1 MSASQTPEP
10 GTERTLRS
18 SVRNPRRRQ
27 RQSDG
32 DSLKTTAPRRKRSR
46 LSEDTFAPR
55 GGTEETDAASTVMN
69 GLPRGSVGRGSRKE
83 STPMLDME
91 LPVRGGKKHVKHR
104 ALKGDGATVL
114 TQNALYSVKLLP
126 STPRELRKEGV
137 EYRGV
142 LGAGHHALA
151 VTRTHAYVWDYT
163 AHTTVSNARVFDL
176 PFPAREGEALPFGA
190 LVTSGAST
198 DIGLLLVSATAGKI
212 VFYES
217 IERAASLGL
226 FQERNVGVE
235 GTISGFSSSEDV
247 IDIVSADHA
256 GFILTLS
263 SGRIVQLT
271 LRDAQGKARIFTQP
285 LRPGDAGTGGIFGS
299 IKGLWSGAWKKGVTA
314 VRTRAL
320 DQRGQ
325 MQAIALTERCEMQIW
340 DLDWSGRY
348 EYRSSMDFREAMVQ
362 ELKSLESAEMQGRAE
377 SITTSDF
384 VIVDKHASARGH
396 EVATL
401 GAEQPLSIWLLFKM
415 GYADA
420 QDYVLAQLSLAGD
433 MVDIERTMKL
443 ESYHG
448 GVSAQKPRLLL
459 PKPGHTAVVAFEDA
473 LVLVATT
480 EASSADDPNAQLHDA
495 SYVEPQ
501 SFEDAVHLRS
511 EKDLA
516 VLGAS
521 AEDTRSGHA
530 CSIAFVKGA
539 GLVRLSATD
548 PSGDVERSRI
558 PAKSKIEQ
566 AVFYGAMQDNIID
579 FSRKGDYAYAAQ
591 EVEEA
596 ALVISN
602 EILRSATSF
611 ISTNPTSIEAHL
623 DYRARALRALVT
635 HVRQNYPAL
644 SRSAMW
650 QLLWDA
656 EKLAAAQQMWKAF
669 EQHKGAASKVKRK
682 ATVLDE
688 LCSQLE
694 EHHGLATLD
703 ETREDDLVRRFF
715 VKGLFNIEYVLS
727 HLRGLLKQLQESQ
740 TETPEKIVRWVAE
753 ADDLWSKALETVF
766 IFRAENATAYGISLE
781 FAEDGVLSD
790 TAEYIDLP
798 EFWASSSDMLKASR
812 HIATLSRDFAKH
824 YFEREDAPE
833 FEQHIKQITVC
844 NPGLIQLCCL
854 MYKERINWLSARRS
868 QKDRS
873 EAQYLLTNFEKE
885 RYDQFRALAGIGRA
899 NEGMQL
905 AEKYRDMHTLTE
917 LVVGESQYFLDE
929 LANSNL
935 HEEQRNVCVDLLR
948 AITDR
953 ISRYFDKFGDD
964 WANAFFDDAFSGS
977 RAGMMLDEAQTHW
990 KEPLTRY
997 LRAEPA
1003 RAKICWINDV
1013 SAAKDYAHAGAVL
1026 VEAAAE
1032 QETKLWAR
1040 KVELSMSKLALMAA
1054 QEGSR
1059 KPSAE
1064 IRTATAKPDME
1075 LKIVGVQEKL
1085 YRHLRS
1091 EVMSAIDREAEMEIA
1106 MQKFGNKSKN
1116 YAALQQLLE
1125 TEIERVL
1132 DNQALSVE
1140 ELVDVLT
1147 LMDSNVYSSEA
1158 ERPSRNIEGSEFVL
1172 ALQALDAV
1180 APTMEQRRFETLLQ
1194 LVWKRCYV
1202 HDDWVKLTTTQAKKT
1217 KTDADNKTL
1226 LSQTAAW
1233 RTFFALHNSQPS
1245 LLSGDSNIRVLA
1257 PTDCLGA
1264 ACMPEDLAYRFSE
1277 ADLLDPILH
1286 DNKIQ
1291 DELLAGFVADR
1302 RLDEWMQE
1310 CEADAKRA
1318 VEEQLE
1324 ATAGL
1329 REKERELEATV
1340 EEKEHWR
1347 KGKANGK
1354 ANGNGNGH
1362 INGLNGADHDGDFEM
1377 A

>member
-1 MSASQTPEP
+1 MSASHTPEP

-32 DSLKTTAPRRKRSR
+32 DSLVATAPRRKRSK
-46 LSEDTFAPR
+46 LGEDTFTPR
-55 GGTEETDAASTVMN
+55 ANAEETDAGSAVMN
-69 GLPRGSVGRGSRKE
+69 GHPRGSTGGGVRKE

-91 LPVRGGKKHVKHR
+91 LPVRGGKKTVKHR

-114 TQNALYSVKLLP
+114 TQNQMYSVKLLP
-126 STPRELRKEGV
+126 STPRELRREGV

-151 VTRTHAYVWDYT
+151 VTKTHAHVWDYS

-190 LVTSGAST
+190 LVISGAST
-198 DIGLLLVSATAGKI
+198 DIGLLLLSATTGKI

-217 IERAASLGL
+217 IDRAASLGL
-226 FQERNVGVE
+226 FQERNSGVE
-235 GTISGFSSSEDV
+235 GTISGFSSGENV

-285 LRPGDAGTGGIFGS
+285 LRPGDAGSGGIFGS

-325 MQAIALTERCEMQIW
+325 MQAIALTERCELQIW
-340 DLDWSGRY
+340 DLDWSGRH
-348 EYRSSMDFREAMVQ
+348 EYRSSMDFREVMVQ
-362 ELKSLESAEMQGRAE
+362 ELKSLESAEMQGCAE
-377 SITTSDF
+377 SITALDF
-384 VIVDKHASARGH
+384 VIVDKPASVRGH

-415 GYADA
+415 GYTDA
-420 QDYVLAQLSLAGD
+420 QDYVLAELSLAGD
-433 MVDIERTMKL
+433 MVNIERTLKL

-448 GVSAQKPRLLL
+448 GAITQKPSLLL
-459 PKPGHTAVVAFEDA
+459 PKPGHTALVIFDDA

-480 EASSADDPNAQLHDA
+480 EAGTSDDPNAQLHDA
-495 SYVEPQ
+495 SYIEPH
-501 SFEDAVHLRS
+501 SFEDAVYLRS
-511 EKDLA
+511 GRDLA
-516 VLGAS
+516 LLGACV
-521 AEDTRSGHA
+521 EDTRSAHA
-530 CSIAFVKGA
+530 SSIAFIKGA

-566 AVFYGAMQDNIID
+566 AIFYGAMQDNILD
-579 FSRKGDYAYAAQ
+579 FGQKGDYSYAAE

-596 ALVISN
+596 ALNISD
-602 EILRSATSF
+602 EILRSDTSF
-611 ISTNPTSIEAHL
+611 ISTKITSIEAHL
-623 DYRARALRALVT
+623 DYRARALGALVT

-656 EKLAAAQQMWKAF
+656 EKVAAAQQMWKAF
-669 EQHKGAASKVKRK
+669 EEHKGAVSKVKRK

-688 LCSQLE
+688 LCGQLE
-694 EHHGLATLD
+694 EHHGLETLD

-715 VKGLFNIEYVLS
+715 VKGLSRIDYVLS
-727 HLRGLLKQLQESQ
+727 HIRGLLEQLQQNQ
-740 TETPEKIVRWVAE
+740 TETPEKIVRYVAE
-753 ADDLWSKALETVF
+753 ADDLWSKALDTA
-766 IFRAENATAYGISLE
+766 ITFRTENAAAYNIAPELSQ
-781 FAEDGVLSD
+781 DGVLGDAADYS
-790 TAEYIDLP
+790 DLP
-798 EFWASSSDMLKASR
+798 EFWTSSRDMLKASR
-812 HIATLSRDFAKH
+812 HIATLSREFAKH
-824 YFEREDAPE
+824 YFEQEDAHN
-833 FEQHIKQITVC
+833 FAQHINQITVC

-854 MYKERINWLSARRS
+854 IYKERINWLSARAD
-868 QKDRS
+868 QKDQS
-873 EAQYLLTNFEKE
+873 EARTLRTNFEAE

-905 AEKYRDMHTLTE
+905 AERYWDMQTLTE
-917 LVVGESQYFLDE
+917 LVVGESQYYVDE

-935 HEEQRNVCVDLLR
+935 QEEQRTICVDLLR
-948 AITDR
+948 GITDR
-953 ISRYFDKFGDD
+953 ISKYFGKFGDD
-964 WANAFFDDAFSGS
+964 WANAFFDEAFSGS
-977 RAGMMLDEAQTHW
+977 RAGLMLDEAQTHW

-1003 RAKICWINDV
+1003 RAKICWVNDV
-1013 SAAKDYAHAGAVL
+1013 SAAKDFAHAGVVL
-1026 VEAAAE
+1026 AEAAAE
-1032 QETKLWAR
+1032 QETRLWAR

-1059 KPSAE
+1059 QPAADARAVAARPE
-1064 IRTATAKPDME
+1064 RE
-1075 LKIVGVQEKL
+1075 LKLVGVQEKL

-1091 EVMSAIDREAEMEIA
+1091 EVMGALDREAEMEIA
-1106 MQKFGNKSKN
+1106 MQRFGLKSKKS
-1116 YAALQQLLE
+1116 AALQQLLE

-1132 DNQALSVE
+1132 DSQALSIE

-1147 LMDSNVYSSEA
+1147 LMDSSVYSTEA
-1158 ERPSRNIEGSEFVL
+1158 ETPSMNIDGSEFLL

-1180 APTMEQRRFETLLQ
+1180 APIMEQRRFETLLQ
-1194 LVWKRCYV
+1194 LIWKRCYV
-1202 HDDWVKLTTTQAKKT
+1202 HDDWVSLMTTQAKKVRP
-1217 KTDADNKTL
+1217 DADVKSL
-1226 LSQTAAW
+1226 LIQTAPW
-1233 RTFFALHNSQPS
+1233 RTFYALHKSQPS
-1245 LLSGDSNIRVLA
+1245 LLSDDSNIRVLSPA
-1257 PTDCLGA
+1257 ECLGA
-1264 ACMPEDLAYRFSE
+1264 ACKPADLAYRFSE

-1302 RLDEWMQE
+1302 KLNEWMRD
-1310 CEADAKRA
+1310 CEDDAKRSVA
-1318 VEEQLE
+1318 EYLDD
-1324 ATAGL
+1324 TANL
-1329 REKERELEATV
+1329 REKERELEDS
-1340 EEKEHWR
+1340 EEKREEWQP
-1347 KGKANGK
+1347 GKRNGK
-1354 ANGNGNGH
+1354 ANGNGH
-1362 INGLNGADHDGDFEM
+1362 LNGVNGVAQDEDVAM